1 MYSQISMYM
10 LHATICELCINR
22 IFLFEKLR
30 LRMMK
35 LVSRCYQHEFVSVD
49 NKSITLSDMTLIVV
63 RLLAVIHFLS
73 DRQIAMPWIFE
84 SATQSKYC
92 SGEHYFLGS
101 RVNGHL
107 MWWRKAVVILEGA
120 KGRNKGMRNA
130 HQRRAGKETDGFNCN
145 QWRKLRWQLRIGIIL
160 LADEN

>member
-1 MYSQISMYM
+1 MYSQISIYM
-10 LHATICELCINR
+10 LHATICELCINCT
-22 IFLFEKLR
+22 FLFEKLH

-63 RLLAVIHFLS
+63 RILAVIHFLS

-107 MWWRKAVVILEGA
+107 CDEEKQLSFWKEQ
-120 KGRNKGMRNA
+120 KGRI
-130 HQRRAGKETDGFNCN
+130 RAREMHTNVELEK
-145 QWRKLRWQLRIGIIL
+145 KLMDLTVING
-160 LADEN
+160 ENSDDSSEYE